1 MKSTLIAVALAQTA
15 IVLAG
20 VYKGYTCVMSNGQ
33 INPSNNLCNDAFGTP
48 LPRQNGICC
57 ISQPEYKARYDKG
70 CADNK
75 GAVNQIADC

>member
-33 INPSNNLCNDAFGTP
+33 INPSNNLCNDAYGTP
-48 LPRQNGICC
+48 LPGQNGIP
-57 ISQPEYKARYDKG
+57 QYKTRYDKG
-70 CADNK
+70 CADNQGK
-75 GAVNQIADC
+75 VNQVADC